1 MIGNGGAVFHSSS
14 AIIASA
20 IPWSRWRW
28 DLIPSTVA
36 VGHTRGP
43 YLNDVSTFFFKFYIL
58 SPFSLSKSCNVSSLC
73 LLFGTPLPNPVQT
86 SFKYSPSHS
95 NSVGCAS
102 GLRAMEGEN
111 VRPLCNYPAQHGGFE
126 VMWVIRA
133 IRCVIDL
140 WILCEY
146 LILWLLVTFC
156 PTN

>member
-20 IPWSRWRW
+20 IPWSWWRW

-43 YLNDVSTFFFKFYIL
+43 YLNDVSTFFFNFTSCPPCHYQSHATSLPCVSFLGPPSPTQCRRRL
-58 SPFSLSKSCNVSSLC
+58 STALVIPTQSAVL
-73 LLFGTPLPNPVQT
+73 
-86 SFKYSPSHS
+86 
-95 NSVGCAS
+95 
-102 GLRAMEGEN
+102 AMEGEN

-133 IRCVIDL
+133 IQCVIDL